1 MRSTRRPAQ
10 ELRAAIDSL
19 PLEVRQAVLAGIKHR
34 RIIAGA
40 HVDGSGGVC
49 PMVAAD
55 VRWRSVDGTSVAL
68 AQEAARAWDRYTDAT
83 SRWHPA
89 TRRQVVALTAMLEA
103 SILEE
108 DSASASASAD
118 GGPLG
123 EVIAAHRRAV
133 SRRAAA
139 TPQPLRQSRS
149 GPRPDTGERDR
160 TSELRDRPGWSWL
173 PAFRN
178 YDDYTAAL
186 QALSEL
192 DTRETA
198 GQPVA

>member
-1 MRSTRRPAQ
+1 MRTSRRPAQ
-10 ELRAAIDSL
+10 ELRAAIDSM

-49 PMVAAD
+49 PMAAAD
-55 VRWRSVDGTSVAL
+55 VRWLSIDGTSVAL
-68 AQEAARAWDRYTDAT
+68 AQEAARAWDRYADAT
-83 SRWHPA
+83 SRWRPA
-89 TRRQVVALTAMLEA
+89 TRRQLIALTAMLEA

-108 DSASASASAD
+108 QSGSASGSAE
-118 GGPLG
+118 GGSLG
-123 EVIAAHRRAV
+123 EAIAAHRLAV
-133 SRRAAA
+133 SRRASA
-139 TPQPLRQSRS
+139 TPQPVGRSRS
-149 GPRPDTGERDR
+149 RPRADTGERDR

-178 YDDYTAAL
+178 YDEYEAAL
-186 QALSEL
+186 RALSEL
-192 DTRETA
+192 EIPETA